1 MIFWAKAS
9 STVANPLATQYVI
22 HTYRELKEITKGQN
36 IHQSNLIDILLLYML
51 ILTKKAHVI
60 NVNYSAKT

>member
-1 MIFWAKAS
+1 MSNSTLDAYNDFWAKAS

-36 IHQSNLIDILLLYML
+36 IHQSN
-51 ILTKKAHVI
+51 
-60 NVNYSAKT
+60 